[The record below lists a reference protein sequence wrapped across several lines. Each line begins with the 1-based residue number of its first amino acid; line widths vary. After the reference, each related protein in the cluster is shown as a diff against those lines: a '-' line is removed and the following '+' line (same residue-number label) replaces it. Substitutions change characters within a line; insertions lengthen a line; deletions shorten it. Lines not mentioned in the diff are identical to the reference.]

1 MTKLASSPERGTF
14 QKDAYLKRRLE
25 NNEPIDDTD
34 AAAMLNF
41 YDGIINSKDTKE
53 QDVEW
58 QKDNLEYD
66 LRSTEWIIEK
76 CKDDCY
82 AQNLYAAMCNM
93 QWQKLDVMP
102 ILTNQYWHCSWRY
115 AGGII
120 ADIRGQGDYIDW
132 YCSGIQGSMIDDIS
146 YEEMTKDQQDLY
158 TKSRSYVSEGTVTPE
173 IKDDLKKLGWQP
185 EEWTD

>member
-14 QKDAYLKRRLE
+14 QKEAYLKRRLE
-25 NNEPIDDTD
+25 NNKPIDDED
-34 AAAMLNF
+34 AVAMVSFFDSMIDNK
-41 YDGIINSKDTKE
+41 SSRE
-53 QDVEW
+53 QDPEW

-66 LRSTEWIIEK
+66 LRSTAWLVEK
-76 CKDDCY
+76 CKQDHY

-102 ILTNQYWHCSWRY
+102 ILTNQYWSCSWRSS
-115 AGGII
+115 GGIV
-120 ADIRGQGDYIDW
+120 ADLQGHGDYMNW
-132 YCSGIQGSMIDDIS
+132 YCSGITGSDIDDEQ
-146 YEEMTKDQQDLY
+146 YAEMTKDQQDLY
-158 TKSRSYVSEGTVTPE
+158 IKSKLYVSEGTVTLE